1 MWHKPCRT
9 FHPWCLCIK
18 TRCLFSF
25 DNMIFDTALATA
37 FKSNQLWYRALR
49 YIRYQNDGVIHRQYG
64 NRCPTKIKPSTCE
77 PGHYFRMKWQHLRFS
92 ASHSHGL
99 DHRVVIC
106 LCKCRI
112 TVYNIMMT
120 SSNGNI
126 FRVTGPLC
134 GESTGHRW
142 IHLTKASDAE
152 LWYFRWYAPE

>member
-77 PGHYFRMKWQHLRFS
+77 PGHYFR
-92 ASHSHGL
+92 
-99 DHRVVIC
+99 
-106 LCKCRI
+106 I
-112 TVYNIMMT
+112 TPPPPPPPPPHTHTHTHTHTHHPTPTPPPVAL
-120 SSNGNI
+120 SSCYWISLVHIKHFFKQEWVNSIQI
-126 FRVTGPLC
+126 FQPCTGY
-134 GESTGHRW
+134 
-142 IHLTKASDAE
+142 I
-152 LWYFRWYAPE
+152 PE